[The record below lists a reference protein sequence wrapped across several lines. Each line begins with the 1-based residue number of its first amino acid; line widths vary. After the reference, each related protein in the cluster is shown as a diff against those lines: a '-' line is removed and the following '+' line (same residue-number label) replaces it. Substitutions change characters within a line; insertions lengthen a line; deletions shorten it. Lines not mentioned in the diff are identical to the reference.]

1 MLDVVAPHQYQLP
14 LPVEAESVDEAE
26 PRLSRPAPRDAQS
39 MGEYELVEDRQNHQ
53 TGEAAGRQESDLNH
67 TVVGER
73 KIT

>member
-1 MLDVVAPHQYQLP
+1 MLDVVAPHQHQLP
-14 LPVEAESVDEAE
+14 LPVQAERIHETQS
-26 PRLSRPAPRDAQS
+26 RLSRPAARDAQA
-39 MGEYELVEDRQNHQ
+39 MGEHESVEDRQNHQ